1 MPKLA
6 TVILPT
12 RRERATHAVTT
23 AITDTAVTSTAVVKV
38 TEIANTTV
46 VDSALNA
53 TQPAS

>member
-12 RRERATHAVTT
+12 RREGATHAVTT

-38 TEIANTTV
+38 TEIANTAV

>member
-23 AITDTAVTSTAVVKV
+23 LHPDSEVTITAVVKV
-38 TEIANTTV
+38 TEINTAV

>member
-6 TVILPT
+6 TAILPT

-38 TEIANTTV
+38 TEINTTV

>member
-12 RRERATHAVTT
+12 RRERAIHAVTT
-23 AITDTAVTSTAVVKV
+23 LHPDTVVTITAVAKV
-38 TEIANTTV
+38 TEIANTAV